1 MAILGI
7 LFTRELGRIGRDEA
21 LIGESGY
28 TGCFA
33 PIMVI
38 TG

>member
-7 LFTRELGRIGRDEA
+7 LFTRDLRQIGRDEA
-21 LIGESGY
+21 LIGESEY